1 MRRLVCACVVR
12 KPPKTGFS
20 RVEAQLLILYI
31 SPDRELIAGEKDFRR
46 RMHMRMRRQLKGQEK
61 DRIDETLQKLMEIEE
76 L

>member
-1 MRRLVCACVVR
+1 MYD
-12 KPPKTGFS
+12 PP
-20 RVEAQLLILYI
+20 LYI
-31 SPDRELIAGEKDFRR
+31 SSDRELIAGEKDFRR